1 MTNEKIASQCLEF
14 IRHAESSQ
22 KLQDRK
28 DRAVLNQDFLRG
40 IQWTKDEWDYYKTR
54 GVKPHTINRCLP
66 TILVLCGMQ
75 SQNSQQIKVR
85 PRKGATEGSAN
96 IYTELIKHTEDLSSD
111 EGGEYVYS
119 RLFKRGV
126 VDGDSY
132 IRADIDKDRNPNGQI
147 TFKVRS
153 TCDID
158 VDPTA
163 NEYNVNASAKYVI
176 DKSWVDKD
184 YLKNKYGSAIDKAVE
199 QGVGIS
205 DDGQD
210 SNGVL
215 AFLLDDADI
224 DTGDRDGDEQYK
236 KFRYRIREVF
246 WKEQIKGLLV
256 IDHQTGKRK
265 IETKKIDIL
274 ERKAGKS
281 TRFTIRKVTQR
292 LHQTIML
299 GRFVLDDVEN
309 PFGETISDYP
319 IFRFSPHFDN
329 GYCFG
334 VLDNIISLNREENIA
349 RTQYTRLLNQTVN
362 SGFKVGGGTKKKK
375 RELANYGSVEGAVI
389 DESDYGGKV
398 DKFQPNIPSTGH
410 MINAEQFEGD
420 VKQVSG
426 IDNATLGYDSGKAES
441 GRAIYLKQK
450 QGQITTEAI
459 FKNFYSTLQSFGKF
473 ILNTIRAMQIYTD
486 DEIKAV
492 VSESSLLTEANLT
505 AAKNELELKIG
516 AGLPEPMQPN
526 VDPQQVLQMTRP
538 ADRLA
543 VMQTIKAGMESAQ
556 IYLKHYPMLRD
567 QWDKVI
573 KGYAVRLQM
582 EDLKKN
588 ETVEYGVKVDLSP
601 TAPTV
606 RLSNYLEL
614 SEIQDKYGLVPPDLL
629 IDSTDLTNKDEIKER
644 LRQAAQQQQTQ
655 PAQPQVV

>member
-1 MTNEKIASQCLEF
+1 MNQERIAKQCLEF

-40 IQWTKDEWDYYKTR
+40 THWTKDEWEYYKTR

-66 TILVLCGMQ
+66 AVLVLCGMQ

-85 PRKGATEGSAN
+85 PRKGASEGSAN
-96 IYTELIKHTEDLSSD
+96 IYTELIKHTEDISSD
-111 EGGEYVYS
+111 EGGEYSYS
-119 RLFKRGV
+119 RLFKRGI
-126 VDGDSY
+126 VDGDAY

-147 TFKVRS
+147 TFKTRS

-158 VDPTA
+158 VDPSA
-163 NEYNVNASAKYVI
+163 DEYNVNESAKYII

-184 YLKNKYGSAIDKAVE
+184 YLKNKYGSKLSKAVE
-199 QGVGIS
+199 QGIGIT
-205 DDGQD
+205 DDNED
-210 SNGVL
+210 PNGVL
-215 AFLLDDADI
+215 GFLLDDADI
-224 DTGDRDGDEQYK
+224 QDDNDSDEQYK
-236 KFRYRIREVF
+236 KFRYKIREIF

-274 ERKAGKS
+274 ERKAGKT
-281 TRFTIRKVTQR
+281 TRFDIKKVNQR
-292 LHQTIML
+292 LHQTVML
-299 GRFVLDDVEN
+299 GRFVLEDIES

-349 RTQYTRLLNQTVN
+349 RTQYTRLLNKTVN
-362 SGFKVGGGTKKKK
+362 SGFKVAGGTKKKK
-375 RELANYGSVEGAVI
+375 AELANYGGVEGAVI
-389 DESDYGGKV
+389 DESEYGGSV
-398 DKFQPNIPSTGH
+398 EKFQPNTPSSGH
-410 MINAEQFEGD
+410 MISAEQFEGD

-426 IDNATLGYDSGKAES
+426 VDNATLGYDSGKAES

-459 FKNFYSTLQSFGKF
+459 FKNFYSTLQSLGKF
-473 ILNTIRAMQIYTD
+473 VLNVIRANQIYTD
-486 DEIKAV
+486 EEIKAV
-492 VSESSLLTEANLT
+492 VSESSLITESHLTRAR
-505 AAKNELELKIG
+505 NELEVKLG

-526 VDPQQVLQMTRP
+526 TDPNQVLQMTRP
-538 ADRLA
+538 QDKLQ
-543 VMQTIKAGMESAQ
+543 VMQTIKAGLESAQ
-556 IYLKHYPMLRD
+556 IYLKHYPMLKD
-567 QWDKVI
+567 QWEKVI

-582 EDLKKN
+582 EDLKKS

-614 SEIQDKYGLVPPDLL
+614 SEIQDKYGIVPPDLL
-629 IDSTDLTNKDEIKER
+629 VDSTDLTNKDEIKER
-644 LRQAAQQQQTQ
+644 LRQAAQQQTQ
-655 PAQPQVV
+655 VA